1 MALSGIALIV
11 SIAALLLSLLML
23 ILILWQDARST
34 NSRTYALFV
43 GMVIVW
49 SSGVLISRLGAS
61 VGAAPSLISLGVRL
75 IEIGF
80 TGACVVSYLLV
91 FVLSSGQGERLTRLI
106 HAAVWSVLILQSVL
120 VFSTE
125 LPRYQIRADGAL
137 IYRLSEWGVLTY
149 TLVTAA
155 ALILL
160 WQRRRKL
167 KSRWSLLGIS
177 LFCLGVLIELIS
189 PELRYRGVGS
199 SLSAVATLAISYAML
214 QTQIITPLIGRAQ
227 QLESVRAVGLTI
239 TQSLNL
245 SRVLATIAER
255 AALILQADCA
265 LIFLNHGDYLELAAE
280 YNLSPKFIGT
290 RLAHGEGLVG
300 SAARTRQTQQ
310 VESYR
315 RDWHGAPDIPYAKEG
330 FGAAVAVPLLLDQAV
345 QGVLLVVAGMDS
357 KRFDRDDLHLLGLL
371 SPQAAVAI
379 ANSRNYEAQRQLAE
393 ELTEATNQLR
403 DMDKVKTQMLQM
415 TSHQLKNPLF
425 SALSTLENLQHEV
438 RDLPNGEVQESLSV
452 IYAEL
457 QRMERIVANI
467 LNLERVQNGK
477 LAYTELNIEEIVEAA
492 VRDLS
497 RQAQQKGLTLQVECQ
512 APLPTLRG
520 DRHFLTQALANLLEN
535 ALKFTPVGGTVQV
548 HAAEIEDCIVI
559 RVSDSGVGIPHADL
573 SRVFERF
580 FRAEQPN
587 IEHARGSGL
596 GLSLVK
602 AVVDAH
608 SGRVWLE
615 SAVGQGTTVYMALPI
630 KAVTESAAE
639 ITAR

>member
-43 GMVIVW
+43 GMVILW

-61 VGAAPSLISLGVRL
+61 VSAAPSLISLGVRL

-91 FVLSSGQGERLTRLI
+91 FVLSSAQGERLTRLI
-106 HAAVWSVLILQSVL
+106 HATVWSVLILQSVL
-120 VFSTE
+120 ILSTE

-149 TLVTAA
+149 TLVTTA

-167 KSRWSLLGIS
+167 KSRWSLFGIS

-189 PELRYRGVGS
+189 PELRYRGIGS

-245 SRVLATIAER
+245 SRVLETIAER

-280 YNLSPKFIGT
+280 YNLSPKFLGV

-310 VESYR
+310 VENYR
-315 RDWHGAPDIPYAKEG
+315 RDWRGTPDIPYAKEG
-330 FGAAVAVPLLLDQAV
+330 FGAAVAVPLLLDQDV
-345 QGVLLVVAGMDS
+345 QGVLLVVAGVDS

-438 RDLPNGEVQESLSV
+438 RDLPNTEVRESLSV
-452 IYAEL
+452 VRAEL

-477 LAYTELNIEEIVEAA
+477 LAFAELNIEKIIEMA

-497 RQAQQKGLTLQVECQ
+497 RQAQQKGLTLRAECQ
-512 APLPTLRG
+512 SPLPTLRG

-535 ALKFTPVGGTVQV
+535 ALKFTPSGGSVQL
-548 HAAEIEDCIVI
+548 HAAEIEDCVVI
-559 RVSDSGVGIPHADL
+559 KVSDSGIGIPHADL

-615 SAVGQGTTVYMALPI
+615 SAVGEGTTVYMALPI
-630 KAVTESAAE
+630 KPVPEGTLSA
-639 ITAR
+639 